1 MLLDH
6 SDRIDLIARDNI
18 GETALIMA
26 CRYGNKNA
34 VQLLLH
40 HSDIDLDIK
49 DNSGRTALMIARQSE
64 HQDIVARLKIAKACK
79 SNQNQKQTEATSNF

>member
-1 MLLDH
+1 
-6 SDRIDLIARDNI
+6 
-18 GETALIMA
+18 MA

-49 DNSGRTALMIARQSE
+49 DNSGRTALTIARQSE
-64 HQDIVARLKIAKACK
+64 HQDIVTRLKIAKAYK